1 MTEHT
6 DILWR
11 VETTA
16 KEKDVFYVLACCL
29 LEAAEK
35 ASAYL
40 EGRGDVDQ
48 ALEIRIA
55 DGDLVVEGDDEGEPD
70 DIEKPP
76 GAKEA
81 EAEAPRASRP
91 N

>member
-1 MTEHT
+1 MTEHA

-29 LEAAEK
+29 LEAASK
-35 ASAYL
+35 ASGYL
-40 EGRGDVDQ
+40 EELGDVDEI
-48 ALEIRIA
+48 LEIRIA
-55 DGDLVVEGDDEGEPD
+55 DGSLIVEGDDEGEPD

-76 GAKEA
+76 GVKEA
-81 EAEAPRASRP
+81 DASTSAARP